1 MTAQIIGLL
10 TLFSLM
16 LASGQTVFKMA
27 ARTAESL
34 SSVSGF
40 MSLASNAWFWLALAL
55 YGGATLLWIYILQK
69 INLVQAYPFVAL
81 GFIIVPIAAYFFL
94 GERVNIMYYAGG
106 IALILAGLW
115 LITVKAGV

>member
-1 MTAQIIGLL
+1 MSLHIIGLL
-10 TLFSLM
+10 VTFSLM

-27 ARTAESL
+27 ARTSESL
-34 SSVSGF
+34 SGVSGF
-40 MSLASNAWFWLALAL
+40 VSLASNTWFWLALAL

-69 INLVQAYPFVAL
+69 INLVQAYPFVAF

-94 GERVNIMYYAGG
+94 GERVNVLYYAGG

>member
-1 MTAQIIGLL
+1 MTIQIIGLL

-27 ARTAESL
+27 ARTSESL
-34 SSVSGF
+34 VSVAGLT
-40 MSLASNAWFWLALAL
+40 SLASNAWFWLALVL

-81 GFIIVPIAAYFFL
+81 GFILVPMAAVLFL
-94 GERVNIMYYAGG
+94 GEKINIYYVGG
-106 IALILAGLW
+106 TALILAGLW
-115 LITVKAGV
+115 LITVKGGA